1 MIKYTSFIYAQYIY
15 IYNINISLI
24 KHGLFCLPHQTNQ
37 NDKMI
42 VIGLDCN
49 WIGLDWIGLDWIGWL
64 GDYYYIYII
73 SKFNICP

>member
-24 KHGLFCLPHQTNQ
+24 NHGLFCLPHQTNQ

-42 VIGLDCN
+42 VIGLDY
-49 WIGLDWIGLDWIGWL
+49 WIGLVGW
-64 GDYYYIYII
+64 GTIIII
-73 SKFNICP
+73 SFLNLIYVLNHLLMN

>member
-24 KHGLFCLPHQTNQ
+24 NHGLFCLPHQTNQ

-49 WIGLDWIGLDWIGWL
+49 WIAIGLDWIGWL
-64 GDYYYIYII
+64 GDYYIII

>member
-24 KHGLFCLPHQTNQ
+24 NHGLFCLPHQTNQ

-42 VIGLDCN
+42 VIGLGLQLD
-49 WIGLDWIGLDWIGWL
+49 WIGLDWIGLDWLVGGL
-64 GDYYYIYII
+64 LLYYYH
-73 SKFNICP
+73 F

>member
-24 KHGLFCLPHQTNQ
+24 NHGLFCLPHQTNQ

-49 WIGLDWIGLDWIGWL
+49 WIGLDWIGWL
-64 GDYYYIYII
+64 GVGGLLLYLCH
-73 SKFNICP
+73 F